1 MMAAIMHRGP
11 DSDGFYT
18 NDKVALGFRRLSIID
33 LRGGSQPIYNE
44 DKTMAIIFNGEI
56 YNFQP
61 LRDEL
66 IAAGHTFTTKSDTEV
81 LLHRSEERRVGQE
94 GRTRW

>member
-1 MMAAIMHRGP
+1 MCGIVAFYNPEINDKQAAIGKMMAAIMHRGP

-44 DKTMAIIFNGEI
+44 DKTI
-56 YNFQP
+56 
-61 LRDEL
+61 
-66 IAAGHTFTTKSDTEV
+66 GHY
-81 LLHRSEERRVGQE
+81 LQ
-94 GRTRW
+94 W